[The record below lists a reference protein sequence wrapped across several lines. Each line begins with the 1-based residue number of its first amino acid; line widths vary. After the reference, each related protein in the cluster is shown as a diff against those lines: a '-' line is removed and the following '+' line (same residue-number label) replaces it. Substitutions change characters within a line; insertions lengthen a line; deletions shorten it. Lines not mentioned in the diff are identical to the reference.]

1 VADTSP
7 TDKFL
12 GMTVNERLFAAGL
25 LEDFDEAA
33 RRRDRR
39 KMIVILTQVAIDTPE
54 RTADTI
60 LQNPE
65 TYGF

>member
-1 VADTSP
+1 MAEAP

-25 LEDFDEAA
+25 LDDFEAAA

-39 KMIVILTQVAIDTPE
+39 RMIDILTQVAVDTPE

-60 LQNPE
+60 LRNPE